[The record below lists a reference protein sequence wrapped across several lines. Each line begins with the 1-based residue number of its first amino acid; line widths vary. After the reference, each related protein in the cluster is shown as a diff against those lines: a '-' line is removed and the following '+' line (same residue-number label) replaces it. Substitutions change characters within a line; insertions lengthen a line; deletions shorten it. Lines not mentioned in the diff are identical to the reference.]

1 MLNVCV
7 RSGSN
12 FPQIPHRIQISFLQ
26 SRFRVTFS
34 WELIHQ
40 MLPALKAWNCN
51 VIQASYMTLMRLTQ
65 HHNGGSK
72 YSYTSLRL
80 NTRKA
85 RIIFLADTFSR
96 DFAPEVNVSEFFHEL
111 KKIDHVVSL
120 PSVTYDGIKLKVH
133 QWSILSSKNYGRLY
147 SAKPCCRSQTAH
159 WSPAVT
165 WIPIS

>member
-1 MLNVCV
+1 MLDLGPTS
-7 RSGSN
+7 RK
-12 FPQIPHRIQISFLQ
+12 FLTEFRFLFFSQ
-26 SRFRVTFS
+26 DLEWLLAESWFIRCCLHSRHEIVTWS
-34 WELIHQ
+34 KLVTW
-40 MLPALKAWNCN
+40 
-51 VIQASYMTLMRLTQ
+51 RLTQ